1 MNRIFL
7 HCRILIQ
14 MRICFISTPSLSS
27 SSLGFCDD
35 QGICIYFLSS
45 LSVMIKVYV
54 STAINPELHT
64 TLVFLDL
71 HRFGILSLSCEIKSF
86 ICSNFCNT
94 VMEHLDIQTTAKR
107 ALEVF
112 SLNFFKP

>member
-27 SSLGFCDD
+27 SALGFC
-35 QGICIYFLSS
+35 
-45 LSVMIKVYV
+45 LSVMIKVNV
-54 STAINPELHT
+54 STAMNSELHT
-64 TLVFLDL
+64 TIIFLDL
-71 HRFGILSLSCEIKSF
+71 DRFGILSLSCEIKSF
-86 ICSNFCNT
+86 ICSNFSNT
-94 VMEHLDIQTTAKR
+94 VMEHLDIQTTAKK